1 MPGRE
6 TGGCVDSSLQHGEW
20 FCSRGFPG
28 MYPPVLSFINN
39 TPYRVWLQQNNS
51 HTNAGTELCVDPGTS
66 VSDLSG
72 NPNANDRWVW
82 MSNNPAP
89 C

>member
-28 MYPPVLSFINN
+28 MYPPILSFINN
-39 TPYRVWLQQNNS
+39 SPYRVWLQQNNS
-51 HTNAGTELCVDPGTS
+51 HTSAGTELCINPGTS

-72 NPNANDRWVW
+72 NANTNDRWVW
-82 MSNNPAP
+82 MSNNSAP